1 MYRTNMMSTQISP
14 MLSADCA
21 SPQTHAGGTLGAL
34 STSQQGTSIQMS
46 DKIVTH
52 LDSSLYNTSY
62 HDTFFIDNSFIHSP
76 FFKCLYFYNCH
87 D

>member
-21 SPQTHAGGTLGAL
+21 SLQTHAGGTLGAL

-62 HDTFFIDNSFIHSP
+62 HDTFLLIIVSYIAP